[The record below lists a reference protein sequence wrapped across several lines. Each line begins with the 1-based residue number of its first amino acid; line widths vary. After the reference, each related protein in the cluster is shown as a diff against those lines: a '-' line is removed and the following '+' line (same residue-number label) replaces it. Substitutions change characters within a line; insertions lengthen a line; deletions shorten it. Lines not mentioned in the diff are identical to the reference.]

1 MFRIAILASL
11 HCFLAFPGV
20 KTHPRRS
27 IMTLHALSSLGEAT
41 DRKLDQLAE
50 TSREKFDMMMRKNL
64 RDLSRDTKE
73 WLKRNPGKT
82 LLGTLA
88 TGFLVGWLIRKK

>member
-1 MFRIAILASL
+1 
-11 HCFLAFPGV
+11 
-20 KTHPRRS
+20 
-27 IMTLHALSSLGEAT
+27 MTLHALSALGEAT
-41 DRKLDQLAE
+41 DRKLDRLAE
-50 TSREKFDMMMRKNL
+50 TSREKFDMMRKNL

-82 LLGTLA
+82 LVGTLA

>member
-1 MFRIAILASL
+1 
-11 HCFLAFPGV
+11 
-20 KTHPRRS
+20 
-27 IMTLHALSSLGEAT
+27 MTLHALSSLGEAT
-41 DRKLDQLAE
+41 DRKLDRLAE

-73 WLKRNPGKT
+73 WLKHNPGKT
-82 LLGTLA
+82 LVGTLA

>member
-1 MFRIAILASL
+1 
-11 HCFLAFPGV
+11 
-20 KTHPRRS
+20 
-27 IMTLHALSSLGEAT
+27 MTLHALSSLGEAT
-41 DRKLDQLAE
+41 DRKLDRLAE
-50 TSREKFDMMMRKNL
+50 TSREKFDMMRKNL

-82 LLGTLA
+82 LVGTLA